1 MHDYIFF
8 SGQIIFDQFD
18 QLQLVVQMDPCFQS
32 LLVFQGK
39 IGSLIGEYPDGF
51 CLAIFPKG
59 HETILHPQQESH
71 DQQLAHNTFCFYIY
85 HLFGSS
91 ISVNLIFINKIG
103 LSFSFGVCYNHT
115 RSVMPLAQKFE
126 FFTIPA
132 LGADVMEVYKNG

>member
-51 CLAIFPKG
+51 RLAVFPKG
-59 HETILHPQQESH
+59 YHAVLHTQEKTENH
-71 DQQLAHNTFCFYIY
+71 KVGHYMLCFYIY
-85 HLFGSS
+85 HLFGNS

-115 RSVMPLAQKFE
+115 RSVMPLAQIFE

-132 LGADVMEVYKNG
+132 LRADVMEVYKNG